1 MLGFNHNVDLPNIKH
16 NYMTA
21 QNGVIILAIA
31 H

>member
-1 MLGFNHNVDLPNIKH
+1 MLGFNHYVYFPNIKH

-31 H
+31 Y